1 MSQLQFS
8 VREPLATYAEQQAQA
23 RGFTNTTAFVEHL
36 IEADR
41 RGALRT
47 QIEQALVEGL
57 ESEAIEITPDW
68 WAKKREL
75 IASVTPESAS

>member
-1 MSQLQFS
+1 MTLGW
-8 VREPLATYAEQQAQA
+8 LKL
-23 RGFTNTTAFVEHL
+23 TAFVEHL

-41 RGALRT
+41 QGALRT

-75 IASVTPESAS
+75 IASVASESAS